1 MTSLDGSASHGAGG
15 ALRRSLGR
23 GYYGRRRRTGILLV
37 LPALVVMLAVLGY
50 PIVSSIGLSFQ
61 EVQSGAGKFV
71 GSWVGLDNY
80 ANILVD
86 PAFLTALGNSIY
98 FTAVEVAV
106 VVVVGLGVALLL
118 NHPLGRSG
126 FFRVMLLIP
135 WALAPVANAV
145 IWKWIYN
152 ANYGILNVVLDQL
165 GIINQYVV
173 WLGDAQLAL
182 NALLLADIWKSI
194 PFIALLLVAGLQ
206 NVPPILYRAAR
217 LDGAGPWQTFRY
229 VTLPQLRTTILICVV
244 LQSIWA
250 LKVFDL
256 IYVLTKGGPADGTV
270 TLNFLAYRETFSFGH
285 FGYGAA
291 LANIL
296 FLMMFVLALVYL
308 RAFRPSSAQQV
319 AA

>member
-1 MTSLDGSASHGAGG
+1 M
-15 ALRRSLGR
+15 LGR
-23 GYYGRRRRTGILLV
+23 LLGSGYYGRRRRTGSLLV
-37 LPALVVMLAVLGY
+37 LPALLVMLAVLGY
-50 PIVSSIGLSFQ
+50 PIVSSIGLSL
-61 EVQSGAGKFV
+61 EKVEPGAGQFV

-80 ANILVD
+80 FNIGSD

-98 FTAVEVAV
+98 FTMVEVAA
-106 VVVVGLGVALLL
+106 VVVVGLGIALLL

-126 FFRVMLLIP
+126 FFRVMLLVP

-145 IWKWIYN
+145 IWKWVYN
-152 ANYGILNVVLDQL
+152 ANYGILNVVLHQL
-165 GIINQYVV
+165 GIIDRYVV
-173 WLGDAQLAL
+173 WLGDPQLAL
-182 NALLLADIWKSI
+182 NALLVADIWKSI
-194 PFIALLLVAGLQ
+194 PFMALLLLAGLQ

-217 LDGAGPWQTFRY
+217 LDGAGPWQVFRH

-270 TLNFLAYRETFSFGH
+270 TLNFLAYRQTFDFGH

-291 LANIL
+291 LANVL

-308 RAFRPSSAQQV
+308 RVFRPSSPQQ
-319 AA
+319 AAA

>member
-1 MTSLDGSASHGAGG
+1 MSRAPEVSRRAGT
-15 ALRRSLGR
+15 RLGLWLNR
-23 GYYGRRRRTGILLV
+23 GYAGRRRRTGILLV

-50 PIVSSIGLSFQ
+50 PIASSVVLSLQ
-61 EVQSGAGKFV
+61 RIQPGGGRFV
-71 GSWVGLDNY
+71 GTFVGLDNY
-80 ANILVD
+80 LNMGSD
-86 PAFLTALGNSIY
+86 PAFLTALVNSIY
-98 FTAVEVAV
+98 FTAVEVV
-106 VVVVGLGVALLL
+106 VVVVAGLGIALLL

-126 FFRVMLLIP
+126 FFRVILLIP

-152 ANYGILNVVLDQL
+152 ANYGILNVVLHQL
-165 GIINQYVV
+165 GIIDQYVV
-173 WLGDAQLAL
+173 WLGDQQLAL
-182 NALLLADIWKSI
+182 NALLVADIWKSI
-194 PFIALLLVAGLQ
+194 PFMALLLLAGLQ

-217 LDGAGPWQTFRY
+217 LDGAGAWQTFRF
-229 VTLPQLRTTILICVV
+229 VTLPQMRTTILICVV

-270 TLNFLAYRETFSFGH
+270 LLNFLSYRQTFDFGY

-291 LANIL
+291 LADVL
-296 FLMMFVLALVYL
+296 FLMMFALALVYL
-308 RAFRPSSAQQV
+308 RVFRPSTSQQV